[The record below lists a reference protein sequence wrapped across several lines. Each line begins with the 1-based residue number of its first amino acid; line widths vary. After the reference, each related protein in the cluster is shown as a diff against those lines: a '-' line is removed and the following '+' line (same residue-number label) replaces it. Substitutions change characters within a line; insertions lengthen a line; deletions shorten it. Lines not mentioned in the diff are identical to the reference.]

1 MDVSIGI
8 ALVLLM
14 ATFIVIA
21 IYYFR
26 RQAVALEQVAEIEEE
41 RYMRQTRHWRKQ
53 DASNIQISDPT
64 KWFQKQAVIALGMDI
79 QLLEADRKFSNP
91 SAIEFVA
98 NAGQRV
104 IFSPLDP
111 RSIKKFF
118 SGNKTRGKGA
128 AAKLQSMEGETPL
141 LGRNPRSME
150 KGAVS
155 LRDDEYFDLLSGNA
169 GEKLG
174 VHWGEPAKL
183 WVYLIPQGLAIFK

>member
-1 MDVSIGI
+1 MDVTIGI

-53 DASNIQISDPT
+53 DASNIQIDDPT
-64 KWFQKQAVIALGMDI
+64 KWFQKQAVLALGMDL
-79 QLLEADRKFSNP
+79 QLLEAGRKYSNP
-91 SAIEFVA
+91 SAIEFLA

-104 IFSPLDP
+104 IFSPLDS
-111 RSIKKFF
+111 RAIKKSFA
-118 SGNKTRGKGA
+118 GNKSRGRGA

-141 LGRNPRSME
+141 LGRNPRNID
-150 KGAVS
+150 KGTVS
-155 LRDDEYFDLLSGNA
+155 LRDDEYFDLRAGNA

-174 VHWGEPAKL
+174 VQWGEPAKL
-183 WVYLIPQGLAIFK
+183 WVYLVQA